1 MVLMACTRHTPDPR
15 LLDINR
21 TIEENPNTAL
31 SELTKINPDSLSND
45 SRHFRDLLIIKASD
59 KAYITHTSDSL
70 ILDVMD
76 YYETHKDDSYYP
88 EALYYGGRVY
98 YDLGDLPTALDFFQ
112 KAVDNLPNS
121 EDNLRF
127 RANILSQ
134 IGHILNRLRL
144 HDEAHICL
152 KEVVNIDHKL
162 NDTSNLP
169 KDVIALVYNH
179 VYNNNFSLAGN
190 LIVETLKNDSLPEEE
205 RKNLWVLLAV
215 TKYKTGK
222 LTEAL
227 RIIQNEGQSLSDKEQ
242 SDILAYRAQISYRAG
257 ELDSAYAMAKR
268 LIKHP
273 EYINRR
279 IGYRILISPEIR
291 PRILLDSLNYYIDQ
305 YSDGMEAYLD
315 ENANQAAL
323 MQQASYNYSKH
334 ARSNEKTLRE
344 NSNLHIWL
352 TTLLAIMLISY
363 ITYII
368 LRIRIKRK
376 FLDLQGKLE
385 NTSEIINLKN
395 TEVKSL
401 QLKIEELSKLRDEE
415 VILLK
420 HEIVELSNSKK
431 QEIAVLQQKLVK
443 LSECQNKNIEDVE
456 NKKETATSTLDNS
469 VNADEIKILSNKNI
483 PDINDLRNEIIEKLN
498 TFITNKE
505 NLPVIPSEI
514 LHSDIYSYIQTRLNN
529 DMPIPDDNNIWEK
542 IQTVI
547 NTVSPEFIKT
557 LNNLSEGTLSNVEF
571 QTVLLIRLGMQ
582 PSQLTVLTG
591 RGRGAII
598 SRRKAI
604 SKKILDKEIGTQDLI
619 VLIRIL

>member
-1 MVLMACTRHTPDPR
+1 MKSYKSNPQPFILSIGKRYILLPTHAFLILIMILIACSRHSPDQC
-15 LLDINR
+15 LIAIDQ
-21 TIEENPNTAL
+21 TIEENPNKVL
-31 SELTKINPDSLSND
+31 SQLMAMNPDSLDDS
-45 SRHFRDLLIIKASD
+45 SRHFRNLLIIKASD

-76 YYETHKDDSYYP
+76 YYGTRQDDSYYP

-134 IGHILNRLRL
+134 TGHILNRLRL
-144 HDEAHICL
+144 YDEANSCL
-152 KEVVNIDHKL
+152 KEVVDIDRKL

-169 KDVIALVYNH
+169 LDILALVSNQIH
-179 VYNNNFSLAGN
+179 NNNFSLARD
-190 LIVETLKNDSLPEEE
+190 LIVETLKNDSLPEED
-205 RKNLWVLLAV
+205 RRNLWVLLAV
-215 TKYKTGK
+215 TKYKTENI
-222 LTEAL
+222 TEAL
-227 RIIQNEGQSLSDKEQ
+227 RIIQNEGKALNDNEQ
-242 SDILAYRAQISYRAG
+242 SDILSYRAQIYYRARM
-257 ELDSAYAMAKR
+257 LDSAYVMAKR

-273 EYINRR
+273 VYINKR

-291 PRILLDSLNYYIDQ
+291 PRIPSDSLNYYIDE

-315 ENANQAAL
+315 ENANQATL
-323 MQQASYNYSKH
+323 IQQASYNYSRH
-334 ARSNEKTLRE
+334 ARSNDEAVRE
-344 NSNLHIWL
+344 NSKLHIWL
-352 TTLLAIMLISY
+352 TALLAIMLMSCVA
-363 ITYII
+363 YII
-368 LRIRIKRK
+368 LRIRNKRN
-376 FLDLQGKLE
+376 FLDLHGRLE
-385 NTSEIINLKN
+385 NTAELINLKN
-395 TEVKSL
+395 EEVKSL
-401 QLKIEELSKLRDEE
+401 QHKIEELSKLKDEE

-431 QEIAVLQQKLVK
+431 EEIAVLQQKLVK
-443 LSECQNKNIEDVE
+443 LSECQNKKIEDVE

-469 VNADEIKILSNKNI
+469 VNADEIKILSDKNI

-547 NTVSPEFIKT
+547 NTV
-557 LNNLSEGTLSNVEF
+557 
-571 QTVLLIRLGMQ
+571 
-582 PSQLTVLTG
+582 
-591 RGRGAII
+591 
-598 SRRKAI
+598 
-604 SKKILDKEIGTQDLI
+604 
-619 VLIRIL
+619 